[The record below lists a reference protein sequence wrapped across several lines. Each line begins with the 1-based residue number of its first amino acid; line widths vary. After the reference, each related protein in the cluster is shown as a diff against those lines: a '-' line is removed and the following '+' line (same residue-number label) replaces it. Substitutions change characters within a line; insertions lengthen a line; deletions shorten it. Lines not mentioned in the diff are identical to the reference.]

1 MVTVREKFT
10 PPTCGNQKNYRQAKW
25 PNFARILALPRLAS
39 LGYNLVGDRSGATF
53 LGSPKV
59 QSMDMLG
66 VPSTV
71 LKIDPMLRNNG
82 GRTKTYALL
91 PGSPAIDAIPL
102 QYCQVKDIFN
112 SQSGMY
118 TDQRGMKRP
127 DENESACDIGA
138 YESSP

>member
-1 MVTVREKFT
+1 MGASIVA
-10 PPTCGNQKNYRQAKW
+10 GNNARTG
-25 PNFARILALPRLAS
+25 PNIAGRLTT

-59 QSMDMLG
+59 QSTDMLG
-66 VPSTV
+66 VSSTD
-71 LKIDPMLRNNG
+71 LKIDPMLRDNG
-82 GRTKTYALL
+82 GSVRPHTWTHALL

-102 QYCQVKDIFN
+102 QDCQVKAILN
-112 SQSGMY
+112 SRSRMY

-138 YESSP
+138 YESST